1 MKNEAKLGSGPID
14 FVEMAGQ
21 MARKCEEVFEKR
33 AHSPVENNDAAICS
47 HLPVPKGSGA
57 FCRLPRRRGLKMLT
71 FPSPPLLTFD
81 KNRPD
86 HFNEINRS

>member
-33 AHSPVENNDAAICS
+33 AHSPVENNDVAICS
-47 HLPVPKGSGA
+47 HLPVPKVDPGWDRA
-57 FCRLPRRRGLKMLT
+57 LFADCRVA
-71 FPSPPLLTFD
+71 
-81 KNRPD
+81 
-86 HFNEINRS
+86 EA